1 MPFALGA
8 GMQSTQVEKQQR
20 HRASRGF
27 GLIEIVVSVAII
39 AMISGAITVAVIK
52 IALDQKI
59 ELTKT
64 NGETLRSAVALW
76 RASGNDTGEC
86 PTVKE
91 LLADG
96 ALARSKSTKA
106 DAWGQPWRIECD
118 ASDATVVSLG
128 PDKLPDTEDDIRV
141 PPS

>member
-39 AMISGAITVAVIK
+39 AMISGAITVAVIQ
-52 IALDQKI
+52 IALRQKI

-86 PTVKE
+86 PSVKE

-96 ALARSKSTKA
+96 ALARSKSTKS